1 MKSSFTLTNT
11 TDNQVNFYIAPSDSE
26 LLINGYPGFSGTID
40 PNSTITLT
48 ASSENFTRSHAA
60 KIYVNEKA
68 SFQNFF
74 CLSVPEIAKEVK
86 GSLSDLEPGTFIKL
100 ECLGKGRF
108 LFFFPLIYKFD

>member
-11 TDNQVNFYIAPSDSE
+11 TDNPVKFYIAPSDSE
-26 LLINGYPGFSGTID
+26 LLISGYPGFSGTID

-60 KIYVNEKA
+60 KSYVNEKA

-74 CLSVPEIAKEVK
+74 CLSVPKIAKEVE

-100 ECLGKGRF
+100 EYLGKGRF
-108 LFFFPLIYKFD
+108 LIFPLIYKFD